1 MYSSNVVRRSD
12 MERRISL
19 RSELEFPVVERE
31 GVKQSRARASDIS
44 ATGIGLVRYD
54 EPRHA
59 EGCVVELELH
69 LPDAEHPKQVKASQ
83 VWQNGYREGLEFV
96 ELDDADR
103 LDLAEIQDRARR
115 RGVKAR

>member
-1 MYSSNVVRRSD
+1 

-19 RSELEFPVVERE
+19 RSELEFPVVEKAGR
-31 GVKQSRARASDIS
+31 KQNRARASDIS
-44 ATGIGLVRYD
+44 ATGIGLVCYE

-69 LPDAEHPKQVKASQ
+69 LPHAKQPKQVKASPI
-83 VWQNGYREGLEFV
+83 WQDGHRKGLAFV

-103 LDLAEIQDRARR
+103 LDLAEMQDRARR

>member
-1 MYSSNVVRRSD
+1 

-19 RSELEFPVVERE
+19 RSELEFPVVERA
-31 GVKQSRARASDIS
+31 GLKQSRARASDIS
-44 ATGIGLVRYD
+44 ATGIGLVCYE

-59 EGCVVELELH
+59 SGSLIELELH
-69 LPDAEHPKQVKASQ
+69 LPDAEEPKQVKASP
-83 VWQNGYREGLEFV
+83 VWQSGHREGLAFV

-103 LDLAEIQDRARR
+103 LDLAEMQDRARR

>member
-1 MYSSNVVRRSD
+1 

-19 RSELEFPVVERE
+19 RSELEFPVVERA
-31 GVKQSRARASDIS
+31 GLKQSKARASDLS
-44 ATGIGLVRYD
+44 ATGIGLVCYG

-59 EGCVVELELH
+59 QGCVVELELH
-69 LPDAEHPKQVKASQ
+69 LPDSKQPKQVKASP
-83 VWQNGYREGLEFV
+83 VWQSGHREGLEFV

-103 LDLAEIQDRARR
+103 LDLAEFQDRARR